1 MFAITVDNQLN
12 LRDSDGEREG
22 ERRTMAGRGK
32 IAEKLFL
39 MLQRI

>member
-12 LRDSDGEREG
+12 LRDSDGEEG